1 MDDVFTVPRATSPLT
16 TEEKKTAIK
25 LRILA
30 SNNATFNQAK
40 ASVDFYYKELWTN
53 TSGLTTQQV
62 LDAFGTDAGTLVT
75 KLAGLR
81 TFLNTLR
88 PGSITFTPPGTITI
102 NEDGTATCS

>member
-30 SNNATFNQAK
+30 SNNAIFNQAK
-40 ASVDFYYKELWTN
+40 TGIDFYYRELWTN

-62 LDAFGTDAGTLVT
+62 LDSFGTDAGALIT
-75 KLAGLR
+75 KLAALR

-88 PGSITFTPPGTITI
+88 PGSITFVAPGTITV

>member
-16 TEEKKTAIK
+16 TEEKKTAIR

-30 SNNATFNQAK
+30 SNNAVFNQAK
-40 ASVDFYYKELWTN
+40 AAIDFYYKELFTN

-62 LDAFGTDAGTLVT
+62 LDAFGTDAGQLIT
-75 KLAGLR
+75 KLGGLR

-88 PGSITFTPPGTITI
+88 PGSITFVPPSTITI
-102 NEDGTATCS
+102 NGDGTATNE